1 MIKTFSFE
9 KYWDLDTYK
18 DIMQCVNKAN
28 YYHNNDF
35 RHKFN
40 RFYRVRRNGE
50 WQNSFYDLFPR
61 AMNYTDGFAEMLDAM
76 HKKTGCFEAS
86 YISKMLATVDC
97 KMPIYD
103 KNVLNFLGISVPEKK
118 TVENLT
124 AIYEKIT
131 NKNSNYADSQKGKEY
146 IGWFDDNLSDY
157 KNISSTKKVDFLFW
171 TMGSESN
178 IDFLVQE
185 KLSKYVEGF
194 IK

>member
-18 DIMQCVNKAN
+18 DIMQCVSKAN

-35 RHKFN
+35 KYKFN
-40 RFYRVRRNGE
+40 RFYRVRRNCG
-50 WQNSFYDLFPR
+50 WQNSFYDLFSR
-61 AMNYTDGFAEMLDAM
+61 AMNNTDRFAELLDEM
-76 HKKTGCFEAS
+76 YKKTGRFEAS
-86 YISKMLATVDC
+86 YVSKMLATVDC
-97 KMPIYD
+97 NMPIYD

-124 AIYEKIT
+124 TIYKQIIE
-131 NKNSNYADSQKGKEY
+131 KNSDYADSKKGKEY
-146 IGWFDDNLSDY
+146 IEWFDHDLSDY
-157 KNISSTKKVDFLFW
+157 KWISSTKKVDFLFW

-185 KLSKYVEGF
+185 KLNNYVEGF

>member
-1 MIKTFSFE
+1 ME
-9 KYWDLDTYK
+9 L
-18 DIMQCVNKAN
+18 
-28 YYHNNDF
+28 
-35 RHKFN
+35 FN
-40 RFYRVRRNGE
+40 F
-50 WQNSFYDLFPR
+50 
-61 AMNYTDGFAEMLDAM
+61 
-76 HKKTGCFEAS
+76 
-86 YISKMLATVDC
+86 
-97 KMPIYD
+97 
-103 KNVLNFLGISVPEKK
+103 SVPEKK

-131 NKNSNYADSQKGKEY
+131 NKNSNYIDSQKGKEY

-157 KNISSTKKVDFLFW
+157 KWISSTKKVDFLFW